1 MRNENIIVDIEFI
14 DDDEFLIFKLFF
26 LGQWFIV
33 FFLGVLFGDLDSFQ
47 FVYVVVE
54 LFKLLK
60 WIYVYVVF
68 LFGEILII
76 DFEMYFKKIGYDIC
90 VLNKIVVENNVIDIV
105 IKL

>member
-1 MRNENIIVDIEFI
+1 MKNENIIVDIEII
-14 DDDEFLIFKLFF
+14 DDNEFLIFKLFF

-54 LFKLLK
+54 LFMLLR

-68 LFGEILII
+68 FFGEIFIM
-76 DFEMYFKKIGYDIC
+76 DFEMYFKKIEYDIC